1 MKTLEQF
8 HVTSA
13 LGVLEFPVKNN
24 LIDIFNIKY
33 HWSRCWCVRQASLT
47 HCTAYC
53 KPVTIEHC
61 QGEPNFQQ
69 AKSKVTIIQ
78 KTTMLFT
85 IGVTDIID

>member
-13 LGVLEFPVKNN
+13 LGVLEFPAKNN
-24 LIDIFNIKY
+24 LIDILNIKY
-33 HWSRCWCVRQASLT
+33 HWSRCWCVRRASPI
-47 HCTAYC
+47 HC

-61 QGEPNFQQ
+61 QGEHDLQQ
-69 AKSKVTIIQ
+69 AKSKVTIIL

-85 IGVTDIID
+85 IGVSDIID